1 MADGGGGRQTSCSYD
16 FKEPSARRAKG
27 RAGDIRFKTSFR
39 NTIYDA
45 FKRRGW
51 KETSSEL
58 DWDIHWCERD
68 WMHETFDHVH
78 LEHWQRVNHFRNDRE
93 LCRKDL
99 LVKNLKRQRKQL
111 EKEKRTREA
120 VLYDFWPTTY
130 VLPGDYALFAEEF
143 KRKSGGAWIMKPIG
157 KCQGRGIF
165 LFSKLSQISQ
175 WKSTAGSRTTR
186 MQRPTSCSGTSRT
199 PIWWRGRSS
208 ICASTR
214 S

>member
-120 VLYDFWPTTY
+120 GSLARDSRLPVSLARLGTQPPLSEVCLKDLEGRWRSPPCRDAPLALPHPAPFSETLRARKGKGRKPESKIEWTYGLVL
-130 VLPGDYALFAEEF
+130 
-143 KRKSGGAWIMKPIG
+143 RH
-157 KCQGRGIF
+157 
-165 LFSKLSQISQ
+165 
-175 WKSTAGSRTTR
+175 SR
-186 MQRPTSCSGTSRT
+186 
-199 PIWWRGRSS
+199 
-208 ICASTR
+208 
-214 S
+214 